1 MDEFPLTFSLPK
13 NWLTEANEFSL
24 FFLGTGGHFITFSIS
39 TLDMLCFIFW
49 SQDYLNWLT
58 TDISQLFS
66 VMQILTAR
74 DGKGQYFQSIH
85 TCLLHVW
92 RESRVQTGSGVI
104 ACHMTIWEMTFYQ
117 GHLQLWA
124 WVSADS
130 VQVNC
135 PPCPYVLQGV
145 CTTIQIAIFPIFFP
159 IPPVHVCLSLFL
171 SLWLSYAYTC
181 SQTLCT
187 WRKKYSANK
196 RDYS

>member
-39 TLDMLCFIFW
+39 TLDMLCFIFC

-92 RESRVQTGSGVI
+92 RESRVETGSGVI

-135 PPCPYVLQGV
+135 PPCPCVLQGV
-145 CTTIQIAIFPIFFP
+145 CTTIQIAIFPIFFSP
-159 IPPVHVCLSLFL
+159 HLFPYVSLFL
-171 SLWLSYAYTC
+171 SLSLALSCIHMLTNTLYTE
-181 SQTLCT
+181 
-187 WRKKYSANK
+187 RKL
-196 RDYS
+196 

>member
-39 TLDMLCFIFW
+39 TLDMLRFIFC

-92 RESRVQTGSGVI
+92 RESQVQTGSGVI
-104 ACHMTIWEMTFYQ
+104 PYHMTIWEMTFYQ

-135 PPCPYVLQGV
+135 PPCPCVLQGV
-145 CTTIQIAIFPIFFP
+145 CTTIQIAIFPIFLHP
-159 IPPVHVCLSLFL
+159 
-171 SLWLSYAYTC
+171 TC
-181 SQTLCT
+181 SCMSLSFSLTLSGSLMHT
-187 WRKKYSANK
+187 HAHKHFVHREKNSANK